1 MNPKLIKM
9 CGPCGDVPVLKTVAV
24 DCATGQPSTLGA
36 TCATPLFV
44 KSCDP
49 VQQDCEIAL
58 AMNPAT
64 LEIVIVTLCFVGG
77 VPTTTLTNVDGSPYV
92 GPQPIALDKEWNF
105 QTHTLCDG
113 GTQTVTR
120 TDVFVDGGQAPS
132 FSIWQDITGAVI
144 PAPAPGGL
152 SYGACQPVTAR
163 KLIAALPA
171 HICAAG
177 VPAGYVGYD
186 FDIPSQFPGTTDTND
201 LYLHILYYNPGVQPD
216 YFIPPG
222 SNATGTAPLIVTDP
236 SIQTHI
242 DAALASWGLNPGDVL
257 WQVNPD
263 NTVTVWYSPTF
274 IISDLSFWAGPNV
287 VSGYTGKDYP
297 QIATVHSPTVGG
309 VGCSNCHSVQ
319 LEKWLES
326 DGVTVTEEL
335 YDIGTRN
342 LVALAPGDTL
352 AWGPC
357 PEAAPAPTLRTIKMG
372 WQQIVGAPFSL
383 ADALAMGGSRILSY
397 TIKQISGQGAI
408 NGDTGG
414 GVLIDAGESW
424 SAGTNTN
431 DVLSTVTSFD
441 PGSGIMRLT
450 WQYI

>member
-1 MNPKLIKM
+1 MNPITLE
-9 CGPCGDVPVLKTVAV
+9 VVAV
-24 DCATGQPSTLGA
+24 VACVSA
-36 TCATPLFV
+36 
-44 KSCDP
+44 
-49 VQQDCEIAL
+49 
-58 AMNPAT
+58 
-64 LEIVIVTLCFVGG
+64 G
-77 VPTTTLTNVDGSPYV
+77 VPTFTQYNLDGTPYT
-92 GPQPIALDKEWNF
+92 GPQPVAIDKEWNF
-105 QTHTLCDG
+105 QTHIMCATG
-113 GTQTVTR
+113 QTVTR
-120 TDVFVDGGQAPS
+120 SDVFVDGGQAPS

-152 SYGACQPVTAR
+152 SYGACQPATSRKLVTA
-163 KLIAALPA
+163 LAA
-171 HICAAG
+171 HICTG

-186 FDIPSQFPGTTDTND
+186 FDLPSQFPGVTDADDTW
-201 LYLHILYYNPGVQPD
+201 LYALVYTGLPD
-216 YFIPPG
+216 YFVP
-222 SNATGTAPLIVTDP
+222 TPLIVSDP
-236 SIQTHI
+236 SVQSYI
-242 DAALASWGLNPGDVL
+242 DAALVSFGWTAGDVV
-257 WQVNPD
+257 WQVNND
-263 NTVTVWYSPTF
+263 QTVTVWYSPAF
-274 IISDLSFWAGPNV
+274 NPGDLLFYMGTPV
-287 VSGYTGKDYP
+287 TYTGKEYP
-297 QIATVHSPTVGG
+297 QVPTVHALTVT
-309 VGCSNCHSVQ
+309 GCSTCREVQ

-357 PEAAPAPTLRTIKMG
+357 PEITPVPTIRTIRMG

-383 ADALAMGGSRILSY
+383 ADALAMGGSKILSY

-408 NGDTGG
+408 NGNAGS